1 MSAPPGGNTAA
12 SGMRWLGHAS
22 TLIVDRGTVVLT
34 DPVLTDRV
42 AHLRRRRGPTP
53 LGFRTRHPDVVL
65 LSHLHADHTHLP
77 SLRLLDP
84 DVPIVVPWRAMDGLP
99 ALRRF
104 GDRLVPLRPGDETRI
119 GAVTVRAVPAHHD
132 GRRWRR
138 GPQLAPAVG
147 YVVEGDRRTYF
158 AGDTDLYP
166 GLEDHVGPGV
176 DLALLPVGGW
186 GPTLGDGHLDPPRAV
201 VAARLVEAALAVP
214 IHYGTLWPIGFDA
227 VRPRSFFGPGAEF
240 VHHAERAGL
249 MAVELRPG
257 DALGGSDGGHGSSG
271 THRR

>member
-1 MSAPPGGNTAA
+1 MNATPGPNTAA

-22 TLIVDRGTVVLT
+22 ALIVDRGTVVLT

-53 LGFRTRHPDVVL
+53 SGPHVRNPDVVL

-84 DVPIVVPWRAMDGLP
+84 DVPIVVPWRAIDGLP

-104 GDRLVPLRPGDETRI
+104 ADRLVPLRPGDETRI
-119 GAVTVRAVPAHHD
+119 GTVTVRAVPADHD

-138 GPQLAPAVG
+138 GPELAPAIG

-166 GLEDHVGPGV
+166 GLADHVGPV

-186 GPTLGDGHLDPPRAV
+186 GPTLGNGHLDPARAAV
-201 VAARLVEAALAVP
+201 VARLVEAGLAVP
-214 IHYGTLWPIGFDA
+214 IHYGTMWPIGLDA
-227 VRPRSFFGPGAEF
+227 VRPRLFFGPGSEF
-240 VHHAERAGL
+240 VHHAEREGVV
-249 MAVELRPG
+249 AVELQPG
-257 DALGGSDGGHGSSG
+257 GALGEPGSGPGSPITRSV
-271 THRR
+271 